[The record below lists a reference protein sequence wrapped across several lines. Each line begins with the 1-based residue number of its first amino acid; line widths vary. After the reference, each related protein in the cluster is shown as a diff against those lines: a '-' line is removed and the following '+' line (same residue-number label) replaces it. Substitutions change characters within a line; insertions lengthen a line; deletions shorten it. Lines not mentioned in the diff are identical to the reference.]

1 MTLAV
6 ALPPADGRPL
16 YRRLLGALRDDIDS
30 GRLQP
35 GDLIPPET
43 EIARSHRISRHT
55 VRQAI
60 VELAREGLLRR
71 ERGRGTYVAERPQPL
86 VQSLGSFYS
95 FAHEMQT
102 RGFDYISQVIY
113 RGVRGADQ
121 TAAARLR
128 LDVGAPLIEM
138 EILRLV
144 DNAPVSL
151 EFSLTPHELFPA
163 LLQADVSKCSLYDV
177 MRDAHGVEVT
187 LGREELRPVVLDRRQ
202 AALLAVPPGTP
213 AFHVDR
219 ETMAGQAPIEWRRS
233 LVRGDRYLFRAELPV
248 R

>member
-6 ALPPADGRPL
+6 VLPPADGRPL
-16 YRRLLGALRDDIDS
+16 YRRLLGSLRDDIDS

-71 ERGRGTYVAERPQPL
+71 ERGRGTYVAQRPEPL

-95 FAHEMQT
+95 FAHEMQV
-102 RGFDYISQVIY
+102 RGIDYISRVIH
-113 RGVRGADQ
+113 RGVRAADE

-128 LDVGAPLIEM
+128 VEVGAPLIEM
-138 EILRLV
+138 ELLRLV
-144 DNAPVSL
+144 EDAPVSL
-151 EFSLTPHELFPA
+151 EF
-163 LLQADVSKCSLYDV
+163 
-177 MRDAHGVEVT
+177 
-187 LGREELRPVVLDRRQ
+187 
-202 AALLAVPPGTP
+202 
-213 AFHVDR
+213 
-219 ETMAGQAPIEWRRS
+219 
-233 LVRGDRYLFRAELPV
+233 
-248 R
+248 